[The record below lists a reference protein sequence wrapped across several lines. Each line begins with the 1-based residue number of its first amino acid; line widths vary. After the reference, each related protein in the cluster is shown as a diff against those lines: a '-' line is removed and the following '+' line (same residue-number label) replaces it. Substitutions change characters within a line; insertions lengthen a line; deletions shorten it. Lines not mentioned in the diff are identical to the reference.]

1 MGDRQR
7 QVSRQHQKIQKI
19 RKKKKLKMAQKRK
32 ALTLDLNAAASSVGS
47 SGLSGGFSKKSK
59 LAASHILTSPDV
71 QKLKLSSPELAEFLT
86 RNPTLATPTPSGG
99 NYIFPKTVTEEQESY
114 VKGFEVALK
123 NLQHQEIPN
132 QIITGSHVGLP
143 SVIKSEPLTRTSI
156 ETIEKATA
164 AHRASAAATSAKLA
178 PVVSIPEVGKSFTSF
193 SIPEVSPRPESSA
206 SGSMD
211 SAELRIKE
219 EMDDADLDQEDFDD
233 DDSYSDEE
241 KPAPKKGRGSGSK
254 KITPINMESQE
265 KIKLER
271 KRMRNRLAASKCRK
285 RKLERISQLELKVK
299 DLKGENS
306 ELYNVVKKLK
316 QSVANLKQEVID
328 HCNSGCQIN
337 GDVLNFSTS

>member
-1 MGDRQR
+1 MG
-7 QVSRQHQKIQKI
+7 
-19 RKKKKLKMAQKRK
+19 
-32 ALTLDLNAAASSVGS
+32 
-47 SGLSGGFSKKSK
+47 
-59 LAASHILTSPDV
+59 TSPDV

-99 NYIFPKTVTEEQESY
+99 NYIFPKTVTEEQEIY
-114 VKGFEVALK
+114 VKGFEVVLK

-132 QIITGSHVGLP
+132 QIITASHVGLP
-143 SVIKSEPLTRTSI
+143 SVIKSEPHTRTSI

-164 AHRASAAATSAKLA
+164 AHRAAAASSAKVA
-178 PVVSIPEVGKSFTSF
+178 PAVSIPEVGKSF
-193 SIPEVSPRPESSA
+193 SIPEISPRPESSA

-219 EMDDADLDQEDFDD
+219 EMDDADLDQDDFDD
-233 DDSYSDEE
+233 DDDSFSDEE
-241 KPAPKKGRGSGSK
+241 LKMPSPKKGRGRGSR

-285 RKLERISQLELKVK
+285 RKLERISQLESKVK

-316 QSVANLKQEVID
+316 ESVYVLKQEVID
-328 HCNSGCQIN
+328 HVNNGCQIN
-337 GDVLNFSTS
+337 MVNDEVVFTTAS

>member
-1 MGDRQR
+1 MGSDRQR
-7 QVSRQHQKIQKI
+7 QVHRQHQKSEKQ
-19 RKKKKLKMAQKRK
+19 RKLVEKMAQKRK
-32 ALTLDLNAAASSVGS
+32 ALTLDLNAAAGVGP
-47 SGLSGGFSKKSK
+47 SGLGNFSKKSK

-123 NLQHQEIPN
+123 NLQQHPGQSGPVQGHPLDQKYIFPKS
-132 QIITGSHVGLP
+132 IITETPTVVKH
-143 SVIKSEPLTRTSI
+143 EPAHTRTTSI

-164 AHRASAAATSAKLA
+164 AHRASKLA
-178 PVVSIPEVGKSFTSF
+178 PAAL
-193 SIPEVSPRPESSA
+193 EVSPRPESSA

-219 EMDDADLDQEDFDD
+219 EIEDEDLDDDFDQ
-233 DDSYSDEE
+233 DDSYSDDEE
-241 KPAPKKGRGSGSK
+241 SVRSPPKKRGGIR

-271 KRMRNRLAASKCRK
+271 KRQRNRLAASKCRK

-337 GDVLNFSTS
+337 GDVLNSTL

>member
-1 MGDRQR
+1 MGRPSKTSVQAT
-7 QVSRQHQKIQKI
+7 SKE
-19 RKKKKLKMAQKRK
+19 RKLFKERKKMAQKRK
-32 ALTLDLNAAASSVGS
+32 GLTLDLNAAAGVGP
-47 SGLSGGFSKKSK
+47 SGLGIFSKKSK

-123 NLQHQEIPN
+123 NLQQHQIPE
-132 QIITGSHVGLP
+132 QTITGSHVGLP
-143 SVIKSEPLTRTSI
+143 SVIKNEPNTRTSI

-164 AHRASAAATSAKLA
+164 AHRAAASKLVVPTSIALSS
-178 PVVSIPEVGKSFTSF
+178 VPEF
-193 SIPEVSPRPESSA
+193 SPRPESSA

-219 EMDDADLDQEDFDD
+219 EMDDSNDDFDD
-233 DDSYSDEE
+233 DDSFSDEE
-241 KPAPKKGRGSGSK
+241 SVKTPAPKGRGGGRSK

-271 KRMRNRLAASKCRK
+271 KRLRNRLAASKCRK
-285 RKLERISQLELKVK
+285 RKLERISQLEVKVK

-328 HCNSGCQIN
+328 HCS
-337 GDVLNFSTS
+337 

>member
-1 MGDRQR
+1 MGGRQR
-7 QVSRQHQKIQKI
+7 QVFRQRQKKENYSKQK
-19 RKKKKLKMAQKRK
+19 MSQKRK
-32 ALTLDLNAAASSVGS
+32 GLTLDLNAAAGVGP
-47 SGLSGGFSKKSK
+47 SGHGIFSKKSK

-123 NLQHQEIPN
+123 NLQQHPGQSGPVQGHPLDQKYIFPKS
-132 QIITGSHVGLP
+132 IITETPTVVKH
-143 SVIKSEPLTRTSI
+143 EPTHTRTTSI

-164 AHRASAAATSAKLA
+164 AHRASKLA
-178 PVVSIPEVGKSFTSF
+178 PAAL
-193 SIPEVSPRPESSA
+193 EVSPRPESSA

-219 EMDDADLDQEDFDD
+219 EIEDEDLDDDFDQ
-233 DDSYSDEE
+233 DDSYSDDEE
-241 KPAPKKGRGSGSK
+241 SVRSPPKKRGGAR

-271 KRMRNRLAASKCRK
+271 KRQRNRLAASKCRK

-316 QSVANLKQEVID
+316 QSVANLKQEVLE

-337 GDVLNFSTS
+337 GDVLNSTL

>member
-1 MGDRQR
+1 MG
-7 QVSRQHQKIQKI
+7 SHKI
-19 RKKKKLKMAQKRK
+19 
-32 ALTLDLNAAASSVGS
+32 
-47 SGLSGGFSKKSK
+47 F
-59 LAASHILTSPDV
+59 
-71 QKLKLSSPELAEFLT
+71 
-86 RNPTLATPTPSGG
+86 
-99 NYIFPKTVTEEQESY
+99 
-114 VKGFEVALK
+114 K
-123 NLQHQEIPN
+123 NLVKCRQQDFLKISSNGNLARFTKLMTAPSY
-132 QIITGSHVGLP
+132 IIIFNFSFP
-143 SVIKSEPLTRTSI
+143 FSI

-164 AHRASAAATSAKLA
+164 AHRASKLA
-178 PVVSIPEVGKSFTSF
+178 PAAL
-193 SIPEVSPRPESSA
+193 EVSPRPESSA

-219 EMDDADLDQEDFDD
+219 EIEDEGLDDDFDQ
-233 DDSYSDEE
+233 DDSYSDDEE
-241 KPAPKKGRGSGSK
+241 SVISPPKKRGGAR

-271 KRMRNRLAASKCRK
+271 KRQRNRLAASKCRK

-337 GDVLNFSTS
+337 GDV

>member
-1 MGDRQR
+1 MGRSTKTSVQTT
-7 QVSRQHQKIQKI
+7 SKN
-19 RKKKKLKMAQKRK
+19 KKKKLKMAQKRK
-32 ALTLDLNAAASSVGS
+32 ALTLDLNAAASSVGP
-47 SGLSGGFSKKSK
+47 SGLAGGFSKKSK

-123 NLQHQEIPN
+123 NLQQHPGQSGPVQGHPLDQKYIFPKS
-132 QIITGSHVGLP
+132 IITETPTVVKH
-143 SVIKSEPLTRTSI
+143 EPHQTRTTSI

-164 AHRASAAATSAKLA
+164 AHRASKLA
-178 PVVSIPEVGKSFTSF
+178 PAAL
-193 SIPEVSPRPESSA
+193 EVSPRPESSA

-219 EMDDADLDQEDFDD
+219 EIEDEDLDDDFDQ
-233 DDSYSDEE
+233 DDSYSDDEE
-241 KPAPKKGRGSGSK
+241 SVRSPPKKRGGAR

-271 KRMRNRLAASKCRK
+271 KRQRNRLAASKCRK

-337 GDVLNFSTS
+337 GDVLNSTL

>member
-1 MGDRQR
+1 MG
-7 QVSRQHQKIQKI
+7 
-19 RKKKKLKMAQKRK
+19 
-32 ALTLDLNAAASSVGS
+32 
-47 SGLSGGFSKKSK
+47 
-59 LAASHILTSPDV
+59 
-71 QKLKLSSPELAEFLT
+71 ELAEFLS

-123 NLQHQEIPN
+123 NLQQHEIPN
-132 QIITGSHVGLP
+132 QIITASHVGLP

-164 AHRASAAATSAKLA
+164 AHRASAAASSTKLVPVVPGSIP
-178 PVVSIPEVGKSFTSF
+178 PVVSVPDVIGKSFSL
-193 SIPEVSPRPESSA
+193 PEVSPRPESSA

-219 EMDDADLDQEDFDD
+219 EMDDADLDQDDFDD
-233 DDSYSDEE
+233 DEDSFSDEE
-241 KPAPKKGRGSGSK
+241 LKMPSPKKGRGRGSR

>member
-7 QVSRQHQKIQKI
+7 QVHRQHQKSEKQ
-19 RKKKKLKMAQKRK
+19 RKLVEKMAQKRK
-32 ALTLDLNAAASSVGS
+32 ALTLDLNAAAGVGP
-47 SGLSGGFSKKSK
+47 SGLGNFSKKSK

-123 NLQHQEIPN
+123 NLQQHPGQGGGASVGPVQGHPLDQKYIFPKS
-132 QIITGSHVGLP
+132 IITETPTVVKH
-143 SVIKSEPLTRTSI
+143 EPHTRTTSI

-164 AHRASAAATSAKLA
+164 AHRASKLA
-178 PVVSIPEVGKSFTSF
+178 PALEVR
-193 SIPEVSPRPESSA
+193 PRPESSA

-219 EMDDADLDQEDFDD
+219 EIEDEDLDDDFDQ
-233 DDSYSDEE
+233 DDSYSDDEE
-241 KPAPKKGRGSGSK
+241 SVRSPPKKRGGAR

-271 KRMRNRLAASKCRK
+271 KRQRNRLAASKCRK
-285 RKLERISQLELKVK
+285 RKLERISQLEIKVK

-328 HCNSGCQIN
+328 HCNS
-337 GDVLNFSTS
+337 

>member
-1 MGDRQR
+1 
-7 QVSRQHQKIQKI
+7 
-19 RKKKKLKMAQKRK
+19 MAQKRK
-32 ALTLDLNAAASSVGS
+32 ALTLDLSAAASSVGP
-47 SGLSGGFSKKSK
+47 SGLAGNFSKKSK

-123 NLQHQEIPN
+123 NLQQHPGQSGPVQGHPLDQKYIFPKS
-132 QIITGSHVGLP
+132 IITETPTVVKH
-143 SVIKSEPLTRTSI
+143 EPTHTRTTSI

-164 AHRASAAATSAKLA
+164 AHRASKLA
-178 PVVSIPEVGKSFTSF
+178 PV
-193 SIPEVSPRPESSA
+193 EVSPRPESSA

-211 SAELRIKE
+211 SSELRIKE
-219 EMDDADLDQEDFDD
+219 EIEDADLDDDFDE
-233 DDSYSDEE
+233 DDSYSDDEE
-241 KPAPKKGRGSGSK
+241 SVQSPPKKRGGSR

-337 GDVLNFSTS
+337 GDVLNSTL

>member
-1 MGDRQR
+1 M
-7 QVSRQHQKIQKI
+7 
-19 RKKKKLKMAQKRK
+19 RKEGLQLQNYKTMYKLK
-32 ALTLDLNAAASSVGS
+32 TD
-47 SGLSGGFSKKSK
+47 FF
-59 LAASHILTSPDV
+59 H
-71 QKLKLSSPELAEFLT
+71 F
-86 RNPTLATPTPSGG
+86 
-99 NYIFPKTVTEEQESY
+99 
-114 VKGFEVALK
+114 
-123 NLQHQEIPN
+123 IP
-132 QIITGSHVGLP
+132 GLP

>member
-1 MGDRQR
+1 
-7 QVSRQHQKIQKI
+7 
-19 RKKKKLKMAQKRK
+19 MAQKRK
-32 ALTLDLNAAASSVGS
+32 ALTLDLNAASGVGP
-47 SGLSGGFSKKSK
+47 SGLGNFSKKSK

-99 NYIFPKTVTEEQESY
+99 NYMFPKTVTEEQESY

-123 NLQHQEIPN
+123 NLQQHEIPN

-164 AHRASAAATSAKLA
+164 AHRASAAASSAKLV
-178 PVVSIPEVGKSFTSF
+178 PIPSIPEVGKSFSIPEVGKSF

-219 EMDDADLDQEDFDD
+219 EMDDADLDQDDFDD
-233 DDSYSDEE
+233 NDDSYSDEE
-241 KPAPKKGRGSGSK
+241 MQKPAPKKGRGGGGSR

-337 GDVLNFSTS
+337 GDVLNYSTS

>member
-7 QVSRQHQKIQKI
+7 QVFRQHQKKENYS
-19 RKKKKLKMAQKRK
+19 KKKMAQKRK
-32 ALTLDLNAAASSVGS
+32 GLTLDLNAAAGVGP
-47 SGLSGGFSKKSK
+47 SGHGIFSKKSK

-123 NLQHQEIPN
+123 NLQQHPGQSGPVQGHPLDQKYIFPKS
-132 QIITGSHVGLP
+132 IITETTPTVVKH
-143 SVIKSEPLTRTSI
+143 EPAHTRTTSI

-164 AHRASAAATSAKLA
+164 AHRASKLA
-178 PVVSIPEVGKSFTSF
+178 PAAL
-193 SIPEVSPRPESSA
+193 EVSPRPESSA

-219 EMDDADLDQEDFDD
+219 EIEDEDLDDDFDQ
-233 DDSYSDEE
+233 DDSYSDDEE
-241 KPAPKKGRGSGSK
+241 SVRSPPKKRGGAR

-271 KRMRNRLAASKCRK
+271 KRQRNRLAASKCRK

-337 GDVLNFSTS
+337 GEVLNSTL

>member
-1 MGDRQR
+1 MGRSTKTSVQTT
-7 QVSRQHQKIQKI
+7 SKN
-19 RKKKKLKMAQKRK
+19 KKKKLKMAQKRK
-32 ALTLDLNAAASSVGS
+32 ALTLDLNAAASSVGP

-337 GDVLNFSTS
+337 GDVLNSTL

>member
-1 MGDRQR
+1 MGRPSKTSAQAT
-7 QVSRQHQKIQKI
+7 S
-19 RKKKKLKMAQKRK
+19 KKVKNKENKLKKMAQKRK
-32 ALTLDLNAAASSVGS
+32 ALTLDLNAAAGVGP
-47 SGLSGGFSKKSK
+47 SGLGGFSKKSK

-123 NLQHQEIPN
+123 NLQQHPGQSGPVQGHPLDQKYIFPKS
-132 QIITGSHVGLP
+132 IITETPTVVKH
-143 SVIKSEPLTRTSI
+143 EPTHTRTTSI

-164 AHRASAAATSAKLA
+164 AHRASKLA
-178 PVVSIPEVGKSFTSF
+178 PVAL
-193 SIPEVSPRPESSA
+193 EVSPRPESSA

-219 EMDDADLDQEDFDD
+219 EIEDEDLDDDFDQ
-233 DDSYSDEE
+233 DDSYSDDEE
-241 KPAPKKGRGSGSK
+241 SVRSPPKKRGGAR

-271 KRMRNRLAASKCRK
+271 KRQRNRLAASKCRK

>member
-1 MGDRQR
+1 MGRPSKTSVQAT
-7 QVSRQHQKIQKI
+7 SKE
-19 RKKKKLKMAQKRK
+19 RKLFKEKKMAQKRK
-32 ALTLDLNAAASSVGS
+32 GLTLDLNAAAGVGP
-47 SGLSGGFSKKSK
+47 SGHGIFSKKSK

-123 NLQHQEIPN
+123 NLQQHPGQSGPVQGHPLDQKYIFPKS
-132 QIITGSHVGLP
+132 IITETTPTVVKH
-143 SVIKSEPLTRTSI
+143 EPTHTRTTSI

-164 AHRASAAATSAKLA
+164 AHRASKLA
-178 PVVSIPEVGKSFTSF
+178 PAAL
-193 SIPEVSPRPESSA
+193 EVSPRPESSA

-219 EMDDADLDQEDFDD
+219 EIEDEDLDDDFDQ
-233 DDSYSDEE
+233 DDSYSDDEE
-241 KPAPKKGRGSGSK
+241 SVRSPPKKRGGAR

-271 KRMRNRLAASKCRK
+271 KRQRNRLAASKCRK

-316 QSVANLKQEVID
+316 QSVAN
-328 HCNSGCQIN
+328 
-337 GDVLNFSTS
+337 

>member
-1 MGDRQR
+1 MGRPSKTSVQAT
-7 QVSRQHQKIQKI
+7 SKE
-19 RKKKKLKMAQKRK
+19 RKLFKEKKMAQKRK
-32 ALTLDLNAAASSVGS
+32 GLTLDLNAAAGVGP
-47 SGLSGGFSKKSK
+47 SGLGIFFKKSK

-123 NLQHQEIPN
+123 NLQQHQIPE
-132 QIITGSHVGLP
+132 QTITGSHVALP
-143 SVIKSEPLTRTSI
+143 SVIKNEPNTRTSI

-164 AHRASAAATSAKLA
+164 AHRAAASKL
-178 PVVSIPEVGKSFTSF
+178 VVPNSKEHLALSSVPEF
-193 SIPEVSPRPESSA
+193 SPRPESSA

-219 EMDDADLDQEDFDD
+219 EMDDSNDDFDD
-233 DDSYSDEE
+233 DDSFSDEE
-241 KPAPKKGRGSGSK
+241 SVKTPAPKGRGGGRSK

-271 KRMRNRLAASKCRK
+271 KRLRNRLAASKCRK
-285 RKLERISQLELKVK
+285 RKLERISQLEVKVK

-306 ELYNVVKKLK
+306 ELYNVLKKLK

-328 HCNSGCQIN
+328 HCSSGCQIN
-337 GDVLNFSTS
+337 GDVLNFSTT

>member
-1 MGDRQR
+1 MGVQATSKKVKKQR
-7 QVSRQHQKIQKI
+7 
-19 RKKKKLKMAQKRK
+19 KLVEKMAQKRK
-32 ALTLDLNAAASSVGS
+32 ALTLDLNAAAGVGP
-47 SGLSGGFSKKSK
+47 SGFGNFSKKSK

-71 QKLKLSSPELAEFLT
+71 QKLKLSSPELAEFLS

-123 NLQHQEIPN
+123 NLQQHEIPN
-132 QIITGSHVGLP
+132 QIITASHVGLP

-164 AHRASAAATSAKLA
+164 AHRASAAASSAKLVPVVPGSIP
-178 PVVSIPEVGKSFTSF
+178 PVVSVPDVIGKSFSL
-193 SIPEVSPRPESSA
+193 PEVSPRPESSA

-219 EMDDADLDQEDFDD
+219 EMDDDD
-233 DDSYSDEE
+233 VSFSDEDLP
-241 KPAPKKGRGSGSK
+241 KATPKKGRGGRGG
-254 KITPINMESQE
+254 KITPINMQTQE

-285 RKLERISQLELKVK
+285 RKLERISQLEL
-299 DLKGENS
+299 
-306 ELYNVVKKLK
+306 
-316 QSVANLKQEVID
+316 
-328 HCNSGCQIN
+328 
-337 GDVLNFSTS
+337 

>member
-1 MGDRQR
+1 MGRPSKTSAQAT
-7 QVSRQHQKIQKI
+7 S
-19 RKKKKLKMAQKRK
+19 KKVKNKENKLKKMAQKRK
-32 ALTLDLNAAASSVGS
+32 ALTLDLNAAAGVGQ
-47 SGLSGGFSKKSK
+47 SGLGNFSKKSK

-164 AHRASAAATSAKLA
+164 AHRAAAAATSAKLA
-178 PVVSIPEVGKSFTSF
+178 PVVSIPEVGKRFTSF
-193 SIPEVSPRPESSA
+193 SIPEVSPRQESRA

-328 HCNSGCQIN
+328 HCNRGCQIN
-337 GDVLNFSTS
+337 GDVLNSTL

>member
-1 MGDRQR
+1 MG
-7 QVSRQHQKIQKI
+7 
-19 RKKKKLKMAQKRK
+19 
-32 ALTLDLNAAASSVGS
+32 
-47 SGLSGGFSKKSK
+47 
-59 LAASHILTSPDV
+59 
-71 QKLKLSSPELAEFLT
+71 SPELAEFLT

-123 NLQHQEIPN
+123 NLQQHPGQSGPVQGHPLDQKYIFPKS
-132 QIITGSHVGLP
+132 IITETPTVVKH
-143 SVIKSEPLTRTSI
+143 EPHQTRTTSI

-164 AHRASAAATSAKLA
+164 AHRASKLA
-178 PVVSIPEVGKSFTSF
+178 PAAL
-193 SIPEVSPRPESSA
+193 EVSPRPESSA

-219 EMDDADLDQEDFDD
+219 EIEDEDLDDDFDQ
-233 DDSYSDEE
+233 DDSYSDDEE
-241 KPAPKKGRGSGSK
+241 SVRSPPKKRGGAR

-265 KIKLER
+265 KIKLE
-271 KRMRNRLAASKCRK
+271 KRQRNRLAASKCRK

-337 GDVLNFSTS
+337 GDVLNYSTS

>member
-1 MGDRQR
+1 MGY
-7 QVSRQHQKIQKI
+7 SI
-19 RKKKKLKMAQKRK
+19 RRKL
-32 ALTLDLNAAASSVGS
+32 
-47 SGLSGGFSKKSK
+47 
-59 LAASHILTSPDV
+59 
-71 QKLKLSSPELAEFLT
+71 
-86 RNPTLATPTPSGG
+86 
-99 NYIFPKTVTEEQESY
+99 YFPKTVTEEQESY

-123 NLQHQEIPN
+123 NLQQHEIPN

-164 AHRASAAATSAKLA
+164 AHRASTAASSSKLV
-178 PVVSIPEVGKSFTSF
+178 PIPSIPEVGKSFSIPEVGKSF

-219 EMDDADLDQEDFDD
+219 EMDDADLDQDDFDD
-233 DDSYSDEE
+233 NDDSYSDEE
-241 KPAPKKGRGSGSK
+241 MQKPAPKKGRGGGGSRK
-254 KITPINMESQE
+254 PITPINMESQE

-306 ELYNVVKKLK
+306 ELYNLVKKLK

-337 GDVLNFSTS
+337 GDVLNYSTS

>member
-1 MGDRQR
+1 MGRPSKTSVQAT
-7 QVSRQHQKIQKI
+7 SKN
-19 RKKKKLKMAQKRK
+19 RKLLKERRKKMAQKRK
-32 ALTLDLNAAASSVGS
+32 ALTLDLNAASGVGP
-47 SGLSGGFSKKSK
+47 SGLGIFSKKSK

-99 NYIFPKTVTEEQESY
+99 NYMFPKTVTEEQESY

-123 NLQHQEIPN
+123 NLQQHEIPN

-219 EMDDADLDQEDFDD
+219 EMDDADLDQEDFDDD

>member
-1 MGDRQR
+1 MGRSTKTSVQTT
-7 QVSRQHQKIQKI
+7 SKNKKNK
-19 RKKKKLKMAQKRK
+19 KKKKLKMAQKRK
-32 ALTLDLNAAASSVGS
+32 ALTLDLNAAASSVGA

-123 NLQHQEIPN
+123 NLQQHPGQGPVGHQIPID
-132 QIITGSHVGLP
+132 QKYIFPKSIITDTPTVVKH
-143 SVIKSEPLTRTSI
+143 EPHTRTTSI

-164 AHRASAAATSAKLA
+164 AHRASKLA
-178 PVVSIPEVGKSFTSF
+178 PV
-193 SIPEVSPRPESSA
+193 EVSPRPESSA

-219 EMDDADLDQEDFDD
+219 EIEDADLDDDFDE
-233 DDSYSDEE
+233 DDSYSDDEE
-241 KPAPKKGRGSGSK
+241 SVQSPPKKRGGSR

-337 GDVLNFSTS
+337 GDVLNSTL

>member
-1 MGDRQR
+1 MGRPSKTSVQAT
-7 QVSRQHQKIQKI
+7 SKE
-19 RKKKKLKMAQKRK
+19 RKLFKEKKMAQKRK
-32 ALTLDLNAAASSVGS
+32 GLTLDLNAAAGVGP
-47 SGLSGGFSKKSK
+47 SGHGIFSKKSK

-123 NLQHQEIPN
+123 NLQQHQIPE
-132 QIITGSHVGLP
+132 QTITGSHVGLP
-143 SVIKSEPLTRTSI
+143 SVIKNEPNTRTSI

-164 AHRASAAATSAKLA
+164 AHRAAASKL
-178 PVVSIPEVGKSFTSF
+178 VVPNSKEHLALSSVPEF
-193 SIPEVSPRPESSA
+193 SPRPESSA
-206 SGSMD
+206 SGSMA

-219 EMDDADLDQEDFDD
+219 E
-233 DDSYSDEE
+233 
-241 KPAPKKGRGSGSK
+241 
-254 KITPINMESQE
+254 
-265 KIKLER
+265 IKLER
-271 KRMRNRLAASKCRK
+271 KRLRNRLAASKCRK
-285 RKLERISQLELKVK
+285 RKLERISQLEVKVK

-328 HCNSGCQIN
+328 HC
-337 GDVLNFSTS
+337 

>member
-1 MGDRQR
+1 MGNIKKENY
-7 QVSRQHQKIQKI
+7 S
-19 RKKKKLKMAQKRK
+19 KKKKMAQKRK
-32 ALTLDLNAAASSVGS
+32 GLTLDLNAAAGVGP
-47 SGLSGGFSKKSK
+47 SGHGIFSKKSK

-123 NLQHQEIPN
+123 NLQQHPGQSGPVQGHPLDQKYIFPKS
-132 QIITGSHVGLP
+132 IITETTPTVVKH
-143 SVIKSEPLTRTSI
+143 EPTHTRTTSI

-164 AHRASAAATSAKLA
+164 AHRASKLA
-178 PVVSIPEVGKSFTSF
+178 PAAL
-193 SIPEVSPRPESSA
+193 EVSPRPESSA

-219 EMDDADLDQEDFDD
+219 EIEDEDLDDDFDQ
-233 DDSYSDEE
+233 DDSYSDDEE
-241 KPAPKKGRGSGSK
+241 SVRSPPKKRGGAR

-271 KRMRNRLAASKCRK
+271 KRQRNRLAASKCRK
-285 RKLERISQLELKVK
+285 RKLERISQLELK
-299 DLKGENS
+299 
-306 ELYNVVKKLK
+306 
-316 QSVANLKQEVID
+316 
-328 HCNSGCQIN
+328 
-337 GDVLNFSTS
+337 

>member
-7 QVSRQHQKIQKI
+7 QVHRQHQKSEKQ
-19 RKKKKLKMAQKRK
+19 RKLVENMAQKRK
-32 ALTLDLNAAASSVGS
+32 ALTLDLNAAAGVGP
-47 SGLSGGFSKKSK
+47 SGLGNFSKKSK

-178 PVVSIPEVGKSFTSF
+178 PVVSIPEVAKSFTSF

-233 DDSYSDEE
+233 DDSYCDEE

>member
-1 MGDRQR
+1 MGSDRQR
-7 QVSRQHQKIQKI
+7 QVHTQHQKSEKQ
-19 RKKKKLKMAQKRK
+19 RKLVEKMAQKRK
-32 ALTLDLNAAASSVGS
+32 ALTLDLNAAAGVGP
-47 SGLSGGFSKKSK
+47 SGLGNFSKKSK

-123 NLQHQEIPN
+123 NLQQHPGQSGPVQGHPLDQKYIFPKS
-132 QIITGSHVGLP
+132 IITETPTVVKH
-143 SVIKSEPLTRTSI
+143 EPAHTRTTSI

-164 AHRASAAATSAKLA
+164 AHRASKLA
-178 PVVSIPEVGKSFTSF
+178 PAL
-193 SIPEVSPRPESSA
+193 EVSPRPESSA

-219 EMDDADLDQEDFDD
+219 EIEDEDLDDDFDQ
-233 DDSYSDEE
+233 DDSYSDDEE
-241 KPAPKKGRGSGSK
+241 SVRSPPKKRGGAR

-271 KRMRNRLAASKCRK
+271 KRQRKRLAASTCRK